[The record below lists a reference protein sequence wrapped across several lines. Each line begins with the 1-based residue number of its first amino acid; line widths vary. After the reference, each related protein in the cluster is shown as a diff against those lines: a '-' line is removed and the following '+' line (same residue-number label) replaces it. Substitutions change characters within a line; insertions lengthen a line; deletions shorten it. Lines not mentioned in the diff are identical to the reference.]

1 MRGSVPDFAQRNAE
15 KDVMS
20 PRVRE
25 ERWKMEARA

>member
-15 KDVMS
+15 KGVMS

-25 ERWKMEARA
+25 DRWKMEARA